1 MKIFLTTLSTLF
13 AIGVSAQ
20 YSSTIFNVTGP
31 NTGLLYNKINS
42 GVSSKVYS
50 YSEIQGTPYIYND
63 YKKAKIGDF
72 PDVVLARYNS
82 YSDEVE
88 IKFNDNVRSLLKE
101 KAYSPVKFIDS
112 DEQLIYVSDN
122 EQKGYY
128 YVLSGGKTMLLRKNS
143 TIFIDEQPAQTSY
156 SNTQPAKFQNL
167 KPAFFLYKDSKL
179 NPIKKE
185 SDLIEF
191 YPDKNLKTIIKENKI
206 KFDKEKDLIRLVQLL
221 N

>member
-13 AIGVSAQ
+13 AIGISAQ

-31 NTGLLYNKINS
+31 YNGLLYNKINS
-42 GVSSKVYS
+42 GATDKVYS
-50 YSEIQGTPYIYND
+50 YSDIQGSPFIYKD
-63 YKKAKIGDF
+63 YKKAKVGNF
-72 PDVVLARYNS
+72 ADVVLTRYNT
-82 YSDEVE
+82 YTDEVE
-88 IKFNDNVRSLLKE
+88 IKIKEDVYPLLKE
-101 KAYSPVKFIDS
+101 NNYSPVKFIDS

-128 YVLSGGKTMLLRKNS
+128 YVLSVGSTMLLRKNS
-143 TIFIDEQPAQTSY
+143 TIFIDEQPAKTSY
-156 SNTQPAKFQNL
+156 SDTQPPKFQNL
-167 KPAFFLYKDSKL
+167 KPAYFLYKDSKL
-179 NPIKKE
+179 IPIKKE

-191 YPDKNLKTIIKENKI
+191 YPDKNLKTIMKENKI